1 MTNNHKG
8 AVMAPNTSRTMI
20 AALQVSLDGFTQGP
34 NGEKDWADSWASA
47 LELIP
52 DVDILPLGAP
62 MYPGYGEYGE
72 SIHANPDR
80 VPPFQDQHPSKG
92 EIAYARLAAA
102 TPQVV

>member
-52 DVDILPLGAP
+52 DVDMFVLGGH
-62 MYPGYGEYGE
+62 MYPDYGIYWE
-72 SIHANPDR
+72 SIATHPDSA
-80 VPPFQDQHPSKG
+80 PPFQDQAPTKS
-92 EIAYARLAAA
+92 EVAYAQIAEN
-102 TPQVV
+102 TPH